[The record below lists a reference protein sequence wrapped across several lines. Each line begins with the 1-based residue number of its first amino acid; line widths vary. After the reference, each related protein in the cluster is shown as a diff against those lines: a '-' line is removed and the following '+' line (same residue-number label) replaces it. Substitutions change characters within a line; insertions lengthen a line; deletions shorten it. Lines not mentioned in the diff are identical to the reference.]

1 MADTTAGIDS
11 GSQVQAAKDE
21 AVERVH
27 DLTATTAEHAGA
39 VKDEAKG
46 KALDVAHDVR
56 RELESQGDVQAKRV
70 ASTLHDVGS
79 QLNDMAANGQPGA
92 VTDVTRQVA
101 DKSRQLASRLEEGGV
116 QGVGDDLRR
125 FARRQPGLFLAAAG
139 VAGFV
144 LTRVLRNASLSQSS
158 VASPTGAQ
166 FPTSDNSRQRGC
178 VEQRCTCRWER
189 FIERRAPTGGRRVV
203 R

>member
-1 MADTTAGIDS
+1 MTDTTPGIDS

-70 ASTLHDVGS
+70 ASTLHDVSS
-79 QLNDMAANGQPGA
+79 QLNDMAANGQSGA

-101 DKSRQLASRLEEGGV
+101 DTTRQLASRLEEGGV
-116 QGVGDDLRR
+116 QGVSDDLRQVR
-125 FARRQPGLFLAAAG
+125 TSSARPVPGRCRRRGVRADAG
-139 VAGFV
+139 CCA
-144 LTRVLRNASLSQSS
+144 THR
-158 VASPTGAQ
+158 
-166 FPTSDNSRQRGC
+166 
-178 VEQRCTCRWER
+178 
-189 FIERRAPTGGRRVV
+189 
-203 R
+203 

>member
-1 MADTTAGIDS
+1 MAVPEPEETQMTDTTPGIDS

-21 AVERVH
+21 AVERVQ

-92 VTDVTRQVA
+92 VTEVTRQVA
-101 DKSRQLASRLEEGGV
+101 DTTRQLASRLEEGGV
-116 QGVGDDLRR
+116 QGVSDDLRR
-125 FARRQPGLFLAAAG
+125 FARRQPGLFLATAG

-144 LTRVLRNASLSQSS
+144 LTRVLRNASTGQSP
-158 VASPTGAQ
+158 VASRTGPQ
-166 FPTSDNSRQRGC
+166 FPTSGTPVNRG
-178 VEQRCTCRWER
+178 VPNRD
-189 FIERRAPTGGRRVV
+189 ALPTGTLQ
-203 R
+203 